1 MINTPGGLGHFAVI
15 ASFVFSLFAFITYL
29 ITTNVVEGDKKKNW
43 LKFANFFFYFHTGA
57 VFLIVGT
64 LFYIISNHYFE
75 YHYAW
80 SHTSKLL
87 PLHYQISSFWEG
99 QEGSFLLWIFWNV
112 ILGLIII
119 KTNKYWTTSVMTV
132 FCLIQVFLT
141 SMILGVVILE
151 DFRIGSSP
159 FLLLKEVINAP
170 IFKINPDFI
179 PKDGNGLNPLL
190 QNYWMVIHP
199 PTLFLGFATTMIP
212 FAFCIAGLWQGKV
225 KEWIRPALPWAL
237 FSAVVLGIG
246 ILMGAYW
253 AYETLNFG
261 GYWNWDP
268 VENAIYVPW
277 LVMVGA
283 IHTMIA
289 YKKSEKA
296 LKASIILVVASFLLI
311 VYSTYLTRS
320 GILGDSSVHSFTDL
334 GLNNQL
340 LLYLIT
346 FFLGSIII
354 MIIRWKK
361 IPSTEEEIATYSR
374 EFWIFMGVTTL
385 CLMAFHVIYVTSY
398 PVFNAVADLFG
409 GSLNLAPPDDQVK
422 AYTDIQIWFA
432 ILLAFLSGTGQF
444 FWWKKMDQSVLIKT
458 VIWPLGLAILL
469 TLSLVSLGYFSL
481 FDQEEKTKGQIIL
494 YLSRYILLFFFASY
508 SVIANLKILISVLK
522 SSPKL
527 SGGAITHIGV
537 AMMLI
542 GMLFSSGYDQI
553 ISKNYTGLIWS
564 REFPEEVNKN
574 NLLIYLNEPIQMGG
588 YTLNYKGI
596 RRLFKEK
603 GFVDQNFVSATK
615 NPEVYIA
622 NANIKEP
629 KVTKGDS
636 LIIDGTE
643 NSYFEVEYL
652 KANGKSFTLFPRV
665 QMNEQMGIVYSPDI
679 KRTALADL
687 YTHVRTF
694 PDPSDPGEWSEP
706 QQVTVRKGE
715 NFYLNDYV
723 SVLEDVQRVTEV
735 DGINLKGND
744 AAVKAIIKIAGET
757 GDYFAEPI
765 YIIKD
770 KNVGKLEAKVSDL
783 AIRIKIDKIV
793 PEEGAFTF
801 TYQTT
806 QKDWIILEAVEK
818 PYVNLLWLG
827 TLILSIGFCVAI
839 SRRYTEFKKMREKQ
853 MEF

>member
-1 MINTPGGLGHFAVI
+1 MLVNTPGGLGHYSVI
-15 ASFVFSLFAFITYL
+15 LSFVFSLFSFLFYL
-29 ITTNVVEGDKKKNW
+29 VATNKQDDLKKQSW
-43 LKFANFFFYFHTGA
+43 TRTAHMFYFLHTAA
-57 VFLIVGT
+57 VLLIVGS

-99 QEGSFLLWIFWNV
+99 QEGSFLLWIFWNA
-112 ILGLIII
+112 ILGLVIII
-119 KTNKYWTTSVMTV
+119 TNKYWTTPVMTI

-141 SMILGVVILE
+141 SMILGIVPFG
-151 DFRIGSSP
+151 DFKIGSSP

-170 IFKINPDFI
+170 IFKINPDFV

-199 PTLFLGFATTMIP
+199 PTLFLGFATTMVP
-212 FAFCIAGLWQGKV
+212 FAYCIAGLWQGKV
-225 KEWIRPALPWAL
+225 KEWIRPALPWAQ
-237 FSAVVLGIG
+237 FSSLVLGIG

-283 IHTMIA
+283 IHTMIV

-296 LKASIILVVASFLLI
+296 LKTSIILVVASFLLI

-320 GILGDSSVHSFTDL
+320 GVLGDSSVHSFTDL
-334 GLNNQL
+334 GLKNQL

-346 FFLGSIII
+346 FFIVSGVI
-354 MIIRWKK
+354 MWIRWKS
-361 IPSTEEEIATYSR
+361 IPSTDEEIATYSR

-398 PVFNAVADLFG
+398 PVFNLVADLFG
-409 GSLNLAPPDDQVK
+409 GNLNLAPPDDQIK
-422 AYTDIQIWFA
+422 SYTDIQIWFA
-432 ILLAFLSGTGQF
+432 VLLALLSGTGQF
-444 FWWKKMDQSVLIKT
+444 FWWKKMDHSKLIKE
-458 VIWPLGLAILL
+458 ILWPLCLAALL
-469 TLSLVSLGYFSL
+469 TVVLLFLGYFST
-481 FDQEEKTKGQIIL
+481 FDQEGKTKGQIIL
-494 YLSRYILLFFFASY
+494 YFSRYVLLFLFSAY
-508 SVIANLKILISVLK
+508 SVFANSKILFSVLK

-537 AMMLI
+537 AFMLI

-553 ISKNYTGLIWS
+553 ISKNYTGLLWS
-564 REFPEEVNKN
+564 REFPDEVNKN
-574 NLLIYLNEPIQMGG
+574 NLLIYLNEPIKMGG
-588 YTLNYKGI
+588 YTLHYKGI
-596 RRLFKEK
+596 RRLFKDK
-603 GFVDQNFVSATK
+603 GFVSEQDIRSTK

-622 NANIKEP
+622 TANLVKP
-629 KVTKGDS
+629 TVNKGDT
-636 LIIDGTE
+636 LIIDGIE

-652 KANGKSFTLFPRV
+652 KGNNRSFTLFPRV

-694 PDPSDPGEWSEP
+694 PDPNDDSDWSEVK
-706 QQVTVRKGE
+706 QITVKKGE

-723 SVLEDVQRVTEV
+723 SVLEDIQRVTEV
-735 DGINLKGND
+735 EGIALGPED
-744 AAVKAIIKIAGET
+744 AAVKAIISIAGET
-757 GDYFAEPI
+757 GTYYAEPI

-770 KNVGKLEAKVSDL
+770 KTVGKLESTVADL
-783 AIRIKIDKIV
+783 AIKIKIDKII

-801 TYQTT
+801 SFRTA

-818 PYVNLLWLG
+818 PFVNLLWLG
-827 TLILSIGFCVAI
+827 TLILSIGFSIAI
-839 SRRYTEFKKMREKQ
+839 RRRYVEFKKMREKQ
-853 MEF
+853 ME